1 MNRLELRKQVR
12 QHLAEA
18 GTGQYTDET
27 LNAQISR
34 SARSIA
40 GELGLILSIV
50 DVASV
55 GASLT
60 LPSGVVNVVSA
71 SLQNNRGQLRLA
83 SAAEALSED
92 ARAITGLLNG
102 TPNMLIVDEAMFGP
116 GAARLYPVPG
126 DGELITLQA
135 FLDGGDLLSDSDIPW
150 GGRYDAYHD
159 VIAYHAAHHLITR
172 TGRSGSN
179 DPTWFQRYQDRLENL
194 RDRGSAGSLT
204 LTPRLHNPIRRAR
217 WGGRYR

>member
-1 MNRLELRKQVR
+1 MNLQQLRKQVR

-18 GTGQYTDET
+18 GSGQYQDDT
-27 LNAQISR
+27 LNSQISR
-34 SARSIA
+34 SSRSIA

-60 LPSGVVNVVSA
+60 LPAGVVNVVSA
-71 SLQNNRGQLRLA
+71 ALPNNRGHLMLA
-83 SAAEALSED
+83 SAADALNED
-92 ARAITGLLNG
+92 ARAITGLLSG
-102 TPNMLIVDEAMFGP
+102 TPRMLIVDEATFGP
-116 GAARLYPVPG
+116 GTARLYPVPA
-126 DGELITLQA
+126 DGETITIQA
-135 FLDGGDLLSDSDIPW
+135 FLDGGDLVSDSDIPW

-204 LTPRLHNPIRRAR
+204 LTPRLQNPIHRPR